1 MPASIRRGVSLPSM
15 PVPRVMRPAK
25 FDRLFAEGRA
35 ALLSGTHQVESVP
48 VDGSPRWGIGAALRP
63 DPAAAQIIE
72 QIAVSAAVM
81 VGDHRWVAGAV
92 PSSHLTLRAG
102 LECYRASVPAN
113 DPLVARYAAAL
124 RVAVSKAGP
133 IRFSV
138 TGLTLTP
145 ISVMA
150 SAVPADTAA
159 DELASAFG
167 AALSADGLPRAG
179 FTPDIWYVNLVYFT
193 GPVRHAKQ
201 LTHWVAARREM
212 KLADALIADAQII
225 RWRHTSTGMLPVV
238 LASAVPSQ
246 SLTAGHGDPVQLL

>member
-1 MPASIRRGVSLPSM
+1 MT
-15 PVPRVMRPAK
+15 RPGK
-25 FDRLFAEGRA
+25 FDQLFAEGRA
-35 ALLSGTHQVESVP
+35 ALLAGTHRVESVP

-63 DPAAAQIIE
+63 DPAAARLIE
-72 QIAVSAAVM
+72 QIAVSAAAM

-102 LECYRASVPAN
+102 LERYRTSVPTG

-124 RVAVSKAGP
+124 HLAVSKASP

-150 SAVPADTAA
+150 SAIPADSAA

-167 AALSADGLPRAG
+167 AALSAGGLPG
-179 FTPDIWYVNLVYFT
+179 TGLTPDIWYVNLVYFT
-193 GPVRHAKQ
+193 GPVRDAKE
-201 LTHWVAARREM
+201 LTDWVAARREM
-212 KLADALIADAQII
+212 KIADALVADAQIV
-225 RWRHTSTGMLPVV
+225 RWRHASTGMLPVV
-238 LASAVPSQ
+238 LASAVP
-246 SLTAGHGDPVQLL
+246 AGA